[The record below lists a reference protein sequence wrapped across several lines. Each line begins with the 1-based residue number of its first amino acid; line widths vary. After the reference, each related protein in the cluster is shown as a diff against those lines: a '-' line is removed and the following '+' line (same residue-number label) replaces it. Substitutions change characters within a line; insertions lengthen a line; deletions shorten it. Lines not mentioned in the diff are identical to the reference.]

1 MNTPGIACIVSTVM
15 AFAVNIA
22 HAYTDSEVSDQID
35 DAFSYEDNPRMARGA
50 FSSAYRMSGPDNDRF
65 ARILGEYSI
74 ANLAVENGF
83 RSRLAIESIGKYG
96 TTNSL
101 PFLYSCA
108 TNPVCGD
115 CAIKSIIAIEGVT
128 SNSIAAVMAYNS
140 STNSSGRK
148 IIQMFEALVDKG
160 CQAES
165 SIDQRTMSL
174 DYALSFARTYD
185 KYTHWMDDVICR
197 NDPTYRNSKR
207 RLSTLRS
214 EFSLGLDHWEIG
226 FVTNAINEL
235 VAYPESELPD

>member
-74 ANLAVENGF
+74 ANLGVENGF

-148 IIQMFEALVDKG
+148 IVQVFEALVDKG